1 MKNFKSTI
9 TLMAFTLFLM
19 ISWNSNAQ
27 ERLSVEIPKE
37 HRASAEEASSNKTV
51 TGKEYYKEI
60 GGYLEVA
67 AIVDKDGAVKLTS
80 VTIPNT
86 AKNQDAV
93 AGNECPEGYRRCA
106 EACLDKPTAVAVAL
120 CTGYCVI
127 KCVIEG
133 AVDAEVIEH

>member
-9 TLMAFTLFLM
+9 TLMAFAFLFML
-19 ISWNSNAQ
+19 SWSSNAQ
-27 ERLSVEIPKE
+27 SRLSVEIPQE
-37 HRASAEEASSNKTV
+37 HRASGEEASSNKTV

-60 GGYLEVA
+60 GGYLEVT
-67 AIVDKDGAVKLTS
+67 AIVNKDGDVKLTS
-80 VTIPNT
+80 VTIPNN
-86 AKNQDAV
+86 AKNQVAV

-106 EACLDKPTAVAVAL
+106 EACLDKPTAIAVAL

-133 AVDAEVIEH
+133 DAQVIEH

>member
-19 ISWNSNAQ
+19 ISWSSNAQ
-27 ERLSVEIPKE
+27 GRLSVEIPQE
-37 HRASAEEASSNKTV
+37 NRASAKEASSNKKV

-60 GGYLEVA
+60 GGYLEVT

-93 AGNECPEGYRRCA
+93 AAGCPEGYRACA
-106 EACLDKPTAVAVAL
+106 EACLDKPTTAAVAL

-127 KCVIEG
+127 KCIIES
-133 AVDAEVIEH
+133 ADAETIEHK